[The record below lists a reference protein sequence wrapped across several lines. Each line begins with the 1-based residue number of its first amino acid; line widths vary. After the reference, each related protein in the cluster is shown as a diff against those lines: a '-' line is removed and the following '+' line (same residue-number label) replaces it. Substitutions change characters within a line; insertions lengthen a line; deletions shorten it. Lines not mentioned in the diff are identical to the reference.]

1 MTGTGKLIVRARA
14 SQRTPV
20 PASACRREAASTDFG
35 MRLAERS
42 LPVIERLDP
51 DMVAVYRAMTPAQR
65 IVSGLSATD
74 LIRER
79 LLASLRELRPE
90 WTAEAISRAV
100 SWRMLSAGD

>member
-1 MTGTGKLIVRARA
+1 MVVLLM
-14 SQRTPV
+14 
-20 PASACRREAASTDFG
+20 ACRREPASTDFG
-35 MRLAERS
+35 MRLLERS
-42 LPVIERLDP
+42 VPVVERLDP

-79 LLASLRELRPE
+79 LLASLRELHPD

-100 SWRMLSAGD
+100 SRRMLGAGD